1 MSREKRQAK
10 QPGLGGLLRLIGLGF
25 LIAAVVK
32 ELRTPAPER
41 TWNGTLGFVPY
52 DLRRPTAQ
60 RFRDRMWAPEDGH
73 LFTPQPFG
81 VGWTLNLGRLVALLR
96 QRLASRA

>member
-1 MSREKRQAK
+1 MSREKKQAK
-10 QPGLGGLLRLIGLGF
+10 QPGPADLLRLVGLGF

-41 TWNGTLGFVPY
+41 TWNGTVGFVPY
-52 DLRRPTAQ
+52 DLRKPTAQ
-60 RFRDRMWAPEDGH
+60 RFRDRLWAPEDSR
-73 LFTPQPFG
+73 LFTPQPLG